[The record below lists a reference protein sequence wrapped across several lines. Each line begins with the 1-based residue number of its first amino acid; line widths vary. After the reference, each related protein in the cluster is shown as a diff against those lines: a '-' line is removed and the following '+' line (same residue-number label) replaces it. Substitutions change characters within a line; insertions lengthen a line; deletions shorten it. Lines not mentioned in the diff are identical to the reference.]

1 LQEHPEEVLV
11 DDPARTVVPRAPGS
25 GFELPDLVEQAPIIL
40 LLVSLELLSQ
50 SGSLEQLYELLH
62 LGAAIPVRHEP
73 VARRHAR

>member
-11 DDPARTVVPRAPGS
+11 DDPARTVVPAPGF